1 LDSLI
6 PEAELPLTMFS
17 AKKKNGKKL
26 YELAR
31 QGIDLKLKQKMKI
44 NSYEILEYNFPKL
57 KLKLDV

>member
-1 LDSLI
+1 
-6 PEAELPLTMFS
+6 MFS

-57 KLKLDV
+57 KLRLNV